1 MERKEE
7 KRIKKIIKEFC
18 LKLGLEKI
26 GKINVE
32 DNTFFLKSQSEE
44 PEIYIGKGGIV
55 LNNIQ
60 YLLAKLVSRELGEK
74 VFIDFDINN
83 YKEQKINH
91 LKEIAKESADEVAL
105 TKEEKILPPMSAY
118 ERRIIHLTLNERND
132 VETESKG
139 RDPER
144 RVLIKPSSI

>member
-26 GKINVE
+26 DKINVE

-44 PEIYIGKGGIV
+44 PELYIGKGGVV

-60 YLLAKLVSRELGEK
+60 YILAKLVSRELGEK
-74 VFIDFDINN
+74 VFIDFDVND
-83 YKEQKINH
+83 YKEQKINY
-91 LKEIAKESADEVAL
+91 LKETARELADEVAL
-105 TKEEKILPPMSAY
+105 TKEEKLLPPMSAY
-118 ERRIIHLTLNERND
+118 ERRIIHLTLSERDD

-139 RDPER
+139 REPER
-144 RVLIKPSSI
+144 QVLIKPII